1 MEMILSLSKECRVFL
16 LIQLT
21 LIRHMFIRVAQA
33 LTTTMLIRDACRG
46 GMAFMIPG
54 FMELTAGGLGI
65 ARGMTPGIMAMAAG
79 MVPMTLGS
87 MGIEDGMIPG
97 IMATAAGMAGVILTM
112 DIGEYI
118 TLIMVILAL
127 LTTGATLQEVLG
139 ISQGQEHI
147 MTMVSQVIRLPV
159 II

>member
-1 MEMILSLSKECRVFL
+1 MILSLSKECRVFL

-33 LTTTMLIRDACRG
+33 LTTTMLIRDVCRD
-46 GMAFMIPG
+46 GMAFTILG

-65 ARGMTPGIMAMAAG
+65 ARGMTPGIMAMEAG

-87 MGIEDGMIPG
+87 MGIEAGMIPG

-112 DIGEYI
+112 DMAGAILI
-118 TLIMVILAL
+118 IMVIVTMLAFRVVL
-127 LTTGATLQEVLG
+127 QDGVAGEVQVQTG
-139 ISQGQEHI
+139 
-147 MTMVSQVIRLPV
+147 VIQAETV
-159 II
+159 

>member
-1 MEMILSLSKECRVFL
+1 MILSLSKECRVFL

-33 LTTTMLIRDACRG
+33 LTTTMLIRDACRD
-46 GMAFMIPG
+46 GMAFTIPG

-112 DIGEYI
+112 DMVGAILI
-118 TLIMVILAL
+118 IMVIVTMLAFRVVL
-127 LTTGATLQEVLG
+127 QDGVAGEARVQTGVTQTETA
-139 ISQGQEHI
+139 
-147 MTMVSQVIRLPV
+147 
-159 II
+159 

>member
-1 MEMILSLSKECRVFL
+1 MILSLSKECRVFL

-33 LTTTMLIRDACRG
+33 LTTTMLIRDVCRD

-87 MGIEDGMIPG
+87 MGIEAGMIPG
-97 IMATAAGMAGVILTM
+97 IMAMAAGMAGVILTM
-112 DIGEYI
+112 DMVGAILI
-118 TLIMVILAL
+118 IMVIVTMLAFRVVL
-127 LTTGATLQEVLG
+127 QDGVAGEVQVQTG
-139 ISQGQEHI
+139 
-147 MTMVSQVIRLPV
+147 VIQAETV
-159 II
+159 